1 MCCYQG
7 WRLVVFRLVENDV
20 DVIVTMNLHQM
31 YYGIYLRVGASA
43 RLTLEFL
50 VFPVVIE
57 VFILYI
63 GLPSNHMKEVTG
75 RLLWFSVPPNVFF
88 VVGTT
93 GSPSFWDG
101 YLVRVRFPPRV
112 RIISSSR
119 SQNLPC

>member
-20 DVIVTMNLHQM
+20 DVIIPVNLHQM
-31 YYGIYLRVGASA
+31 HYRIYLRVGASA

-75 RLLWFSVPPNVFF
+75 RLLWFSVTPNVFF
-88 VVGTT
+88 SVETT
-93 GSPSFWDG
+93 D
-101 YLVRVRFPPRV
+101 
-112 RIISSSR
+112 
-119 SQNLPC
+119 